1 MKERQNFLLILHFW
15 NENVKRVLVNRTQKI
30 SADKVNKHFSANSK
44 HEQIEFQD
52 AWFKFQ
58 ASAYLF

>member
-1 MKERQNFLLILHFW
+1 MKERQNSLIILRFW
-15 NENVKRVLVNRTQKI
+15 NENVKRVLVDRTQKI
-30 SADKVNKHFSANSK
+30 PADKVNKHFSTNSK

-52 AWFKFQ
+52 AWFKFW